1 VHRDKATQLAAKTA
15 ALDVSLDPQSDPVVA
30 ITAKESN
37 ESEFSELIQCAV
49 PIPSK
54 ITELTGI
61 DQERLAREKA
71 KTPRQVAE
79 LFLEFLDTATT
90 DQNLPVILVGHNV
103 NKYDVPLLYAFLH
116 DAGYPCAYTE
126 LRKRNVI
133 GVLDTLCLANQ
144 ADWGVDAPANM
155 RLGTLHQHELDAILE
170 GAHDALNDVVGNLRL
185 LQAPTLLEA
194 MRDHLN
200 GCVVSLEQSVARIR
214 SLRHDHRTQTPNQQR
229 DVVSHIVDTLELFN
243 SKAKTGETYL
253 FGDLGAS
260 SDGQAGFFRRQI
272 HQTCKSLGLR
282 SEKQGESARAHVKVT
297 ML

>member
-1 VHRDKATQLAAKTA
+1 MHRDKATQLAAKTA

-229 DVVSHIVDTLELFN
+229 DVVRHIEETLEFFN
-243 SKAKTGETYL
+243 SKARIKDTYL
-253 FGDLGAS
+253 FDDLSAV
-260 SDGQAGFFRRQI
+260 SDEQAGFFRMQI